1 MTTENVYV
9 IVRKEKEKRTGMS
22 TERKEIQMNRTMIFT
37 YLEHNLKCK
46 ALDNKQGFIS
56 VYTFVRE
63 QNHRMHESLDNRKD
77 L

>member
-1 MTTENVYV
+1 
-9 IVRKEKEKRTGMS
+9 MS

-37 YLEHNLKCK
+37 YLEHDLKCK
-46 ALDNKQGFIS
+46 ALDSKQGFIS